1 MDWAKREGRCI
12 DVFSLSSRLART
24 VFWET
29 WSVLGVSVTG
39 SLESAAR
46 ISVHSQK
53 FVDPPIS
60 LECHGS
66 ATAQKANGFSVQPG
80 CLEISRSENCFNNF
94 RVSGPAST
102 LPFSYAFHYK
112 SRLVIDEPLLCEY
125 TPTLQSEV

>member
-1 MDWAKREGRCI
+1 MHRCI
-12 DVFSLSSRLART
+12 LPKLTIGANGLLGNLVG
-24 VFWET
+24 T
-29 WSVLGVSVTG
+29 WCVGNRK
-39 SLESAAR
+39 LESAAR

-53 FVDPPIS
+53 FVDPPLS

-102 LPFSYAFHYK
+102 LPFSYTFHYK